1 MDKSELEDR
10 TKRFAVEVIRFVGEF
25 NSLNIGRVISN
36 QLLKAGT
43 SIGANYREANRA
55 VSRRDFTYKISIAE
69 KEASETMYW
78 LEICLETGLGAR
90 QTCEELLAES
100 GELLA
105 IFTSVGRSM
114 RSGERS
120 LEEKTRAKVSTT
132 AEPGY
137 ARDHFDMDINK
148 LIPTG
153 LMADHGY

>member
-1 MDKSELEDR
+1 M
-10 TKRFAVEVIRFVGEF
+10 
-25 NSLNIGRVISN
+25 ISN

-43 SIGANYREANRA
+43 SIGANYREANERG
-55 VSRRDFTYKISIAE
+55 VWRDFTYKISIAR
-69 KEASETMYW
+69 KGSVGDHV
-78 LEICLETGLGAR
+78 LVGDLLETGLGAR
-90 QTCEELLAES
+90 QTCEEILAES

-105 IFTSVGRSM
+105 IFARRWSSSM

-120 LEEKTRAKVSTT
+120 LRNAAKVSTT

-153 LMADHGY
+153 LMADDG

>member
-10 TKRFAVEVIRFVGEF
+10 TKRFAVGVIRFVGEF

-78 LEICLETGLGAR
+78 LEICLETSLGAR
-90 QTCEELLAES
+90 QTCEKLLAES
-100 GELLA
+100 TELLA
-105 IFTSVGRSM
+105 IFTAIGRSM
-114 RSGERS
+114 RSDKRS
-120 LEEKTRAKVSTT
+120 LEEKTRTQVSTT
-132 AEPGY
+132 PEPGY
-137 ARDHFDMDINK
+137 ARGHFDSEIED

-153 LMADHGY
+153 LMADQG

>member
-10 TKRFAVEVIRFVGEF
+10 TKRFAVGVIRFVGEF

-105 IFTSVGRSM
+105 IFTAIGRSM

-153 LMADHGY
+153 LMADDG

>member
-10 TKRFAVEVIRFVGEF
+10 TKRFAVGVIRFVGEF

-78 LEICLETGLGAR
+78 LEICLETSLGAR

-105 IFTSVGRSM
+105 IFTAIGRSM

-153 LMADHGY
+153 LMADDG

>member
-1 MDKSELEDR
+1 M
-10 TKRFAVEVIRFVGEF
+10 
-25 NSLNIGRVISN
+25 ISN

-78 LEICLETGLGAR
+78 LEICLETSLGAR

-100 GELLA
+100 RELLA
-105 IFTSVGRSM
+105 IFTSIGRSM

-120 LEEKTRAKVSTT
+120 LEEKSRAQVSTT
-132 AEPGY
+132 AEPSY
-137 ARDHFDMDINK
+137 ARDHFEMDVDD
-148 LIPTG
+148 LMPVG
-153 LMADHGY
+153 LVTDNGD